1 MSKND
6 KISYLGNVP
15 RGIAAS
21 STPAGL
27 PPGDKMVKVG
37 RILFEQIGPEG
48 VVHTKQFWLSGSP
61 EDITDGA
68 IRQIT

>member
-1 MSKND
+1 MSEND

-21 STPAGL
+21 STPVGL

-37 RILFEQIGPEG
+37 RML
-48 VVHTKQFWLSGSP
+48 LSKSDLK
-61 EDITDGA
+61 E
-68 IRQIT
+68 